1 MTKAK
6 VYFSDMRT
14 RYGGV
19 SFTQKMGKMNEAA
32 GGGDIDF

>member
-14 RYGGV
+14 RYAYQIWRV
-19 SFTQKMGKMNEAA
+19 EFTAEA
-32 GGGDIDF
+32 G